1 MAQQYYIRP
10 NNRKVNI
17 TRQKTE
23 YHCAAIELAVKQIEL
38 AVKQIELKKALAFAS
53 AFFMVPLTGIEPVRC
68 FHRGILSP
76 LRLPV
81 PPQRR

>member
-1 MAQQYYIRP
+1 MAQQYYICP

-38 AVKQIELKKALAFAS
+38 KKALAKAS
-53 AFFMVPLTGIEPVRC
+53 ASLWCLRDGIAQYVIDVR
-68 FHRGILSP
+68 
-76 LRLPV
+76 LRCA
-81 PPQRR
+81 QHYYITT

>member
-1 MAQQYYIRP
+1 MAQQYCIRP

-17 TRQKTE
+17 TRPKTE
-23 YHCAAIELAVKQIEL
+23 YHCAAIELAVKQI
-38 AVKQIELKKALAFAS
+38 KLKKALAFAS

>member
-1 MAQQYYIRP
+1 MAQQYCIRPNNRP

-23 YHCAAIELAVKQIEL
+23 YHCAAIEL